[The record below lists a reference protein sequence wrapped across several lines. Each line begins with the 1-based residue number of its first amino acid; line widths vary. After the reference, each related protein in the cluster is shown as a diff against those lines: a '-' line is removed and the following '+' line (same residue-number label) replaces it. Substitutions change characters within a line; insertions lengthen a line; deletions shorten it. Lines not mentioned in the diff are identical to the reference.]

1 MTAAQRSKNPLR
13 LLGEAG
19 QSVWLDYIR
28 RGLITSGELKR
39 LVVEDGVRG
48 LTSNPA
54 IFEKAIAGSGDYEA
68 VLSDPAARGRSAEE
82 VYERIA
88 VADVRDAADV
98 MRGVWEQSGGRDGFV
113 SLEVSP
119 RLARDTHGTL
129 AEARR
134 LWKAVDRPN
143 LMIKVPG
150 APEGLPA
157 ITQLLS
163 EGINVN
169 VTLLFAQEMYERVV
183 DAWLS
188 GLERRAA
195 SGGDL
200 KFVASVASFFVSRI
214 DTLIDAKLEA
224 RLKASASPGEAAR
237 IRGLLG
243 KAAIANAKLAYQIYL
258 KMLRDPRWTAL
269 AARGAQPQRLLW
281 ASTSTKNP
289 NYPDTIYVDELIGP
303 DTVNTIPPNTLDA
316 FRDHGQ
322 VRPTLTEGLDAARAT
337 LDALAREGIS
347 LREVTDELL
356 VDGIKQFADAFDK
369 LIAAVTNRIGP
380 GGGATGGGAAPD
392 ASSELPGELRTAV
405 HAALGEWDRDGKLR
419 RLWAKDATLWTG
431 ADESKWMGWLEIID
445 RSRAEAASYQA
456 FAREVCDAGFAH
468 ALLLGMGGSSLC
480 PEVLA
485 RTFGRQP
492 GFPELLVLD
501 STDPSQV
508 ARFERR
514 LDLARTLVIVSS
526 KSGTTLEP
534 NILKQ
539 YFFQRVREAIG
550 DREAGSRFV
559 AITDPGSQLEQAARK
574 DGFRRIFFGVPAI
587 GGRFSALSAFGLVPA
602 ALMGLDVARLLD
614 RADAMRR
621 ACGPDGPIARN
632 PGVTLGAIIGAAA
645 RQGRDKLTLIAS
657 PGLLDLGAWLEQL
670 VAESTGKSGRAV
682 IPVDREPLTTP
693 DGYGSDRLFV
703 YVRLAIGADPAQDT
717 AVQAIQ
723 RAGHPVARLDVRDAY
738 ELGAEFFRWEI
749 ATAVAGALLGINPFD
764 QPDVEASKVVTRR
777 LTSEFEQT
785 GRLPA
790 ETPRCADGELR
801 LLTDD
806 RNAEAIDLA
815 SGGTGEVAAW
825 LKAHLNR
832 LHAGDYFAL
841 LAYIEMSN
849 EHEAVLTAMR
859 RAVRDRKR
867 VATCLGFGPRF
878 LHSTG
883 QAYKGGPDSG
893 VFLQI
898 TCDEARDLPV
908 PGQKYTFGVVKAA
921 QARGDFQV
929 LSDRGRRAL
938 RVHLGADV
946 RAGLERLRTLVEQAL

>member
-1 MTAAQRSKNPLR
+1 MTAAHRPKNPLR

-54 IFEKAIAGSGDYEA
+54 IFEKAIAGSGDYESI
-68 VLSDPAARGRSAEE
+68 LSDPAARGRPAEE
-82 VYERIA
+82 VYEQIA
-88 VADVRDAADV
+88 IADVRDAADV

-119 RLARDTHGTL
+119 RLARDTDRTL

-134 LWKAVDRPN
+134 LWQAVDRPN

-150 APEGLPA
+150 TPEGLPA

-183 DAWLS
+183 DAWLG
-188 GLERRAA
+188 GLERRVA

-200 KFVASVASFFVSRI
+200 RYVASVASFFVSRI

-224 RLKASASPGEAAR
+224 RLKTSAAPGEAAR

-243 KAAIANAKLAYQIYL
+243 KAAIANAKMAYQIYL
-258 KMLRDPRWTAL
+258 KALRAPRWTAL
-269 AARGAQPQRLLW
+269 ATRGAQPQRLLW

-289 NYPDTIYVDELIGP
+289 SYADTIYVDELIGP
-303 DTVNTIPPNTLDA
+303 DTVNTIPPSTLDA

-322 VRPTLTEGLDAARAT
+322 VRPSLTEGLDAARTT
-337 LDALAREGIS
+337 LDALSRDGIS
-347 LREVTDELL
+347 LRDVTDELL
-356 VDGIKQFADAFDK
+356 VDGIKQFSDAFDK
-369 LIAAVTNRIGP
+369 LIAAVANRIGSVR
-380 GGGATGGGAAPD
+380 GAAGGASPPMTAP
-392 ASSELPGELRTAV
+392 ELPSELRTAV
-405 HAALGEWDRDGKLR
+405 NAALGEWERDGKVR
-419 RLWAKDATLWTG
+419 RLWMKDATLWTG
-431 ADESKWMGWLEIID
+431 ADESRWMGWLDVID

-456 FAREVCDAGFAH
+456 FAGEVCEAGFTQV
-468 ALLLGMGGSSLC
+468 LLLGMGGSSLC

-485 RTFGRQP
+485 RTFGRQKD
-492 GFPELLVLD
+492 FPELLVLD

-539 YFFQRVREAIG
+539 YFFQRVRETVG
-550 DREAGSRFV
+550 EREVGSRFV

-602 ALMGLDVARLLD
+602 AIMGLDVVRLLD
-614 RADAMRR
+614 RAEAMRR
-621 ACGPDGPIARN
+621 ACGPDGPVARN
-632 PGVTLGAIIGAAA
+632 AGVTLGAIIGAAA

-682 IPVDREPLTTP
+682 IPVDREPLTAP
-693 DGYGSDRLFV
+693 DGYGADRLFV
-703 YVRLAIGADPAQDT
+703 YVRLASGADPAQDA
-717 AVQAIQ
+717 AVGAIQ
-723 RAGHPVARLDVRDAY
+723 RAGHPVVRLDVRDAY

-749 ATAVAGALLGINPFD
+749 ATAVAGSMLGIHPFD

-806 RNAEAIDLA
+806 RNAEALDLA
-815 SGGTGEVAAW
+815 SGGTGQVAAW

-841 LAYIEMSN
+841 LAYVEMSD
-849 EHEAVLTAMR
+849 EHEAVLTAIR
-859 RAVRDRKR
+859 CAVRDRKR

-898 TCDEARDLPV
+898 TCDETRDLPV

-946 RAGLERLRTLVEQAL
+946 GTGLRRLRTMVEQAL